1 MSTDLNDPA
10 TIARANTAMLEAIIE
25 ELEQQG
31 RGARD
36 RIYGSAIAK
45 ASKPVYYTG
54 VVNYLSAHHSR
65 SVV

>member
-1 MSTDLNDPA
+1 
-10 TIARANTAMLEAIIE
+10 MLEAIIE